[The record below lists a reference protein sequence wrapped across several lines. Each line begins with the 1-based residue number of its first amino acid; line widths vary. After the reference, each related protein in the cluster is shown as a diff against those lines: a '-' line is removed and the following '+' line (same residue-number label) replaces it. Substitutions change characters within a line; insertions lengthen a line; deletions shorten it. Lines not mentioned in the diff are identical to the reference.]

1 MQTGHESRVYG
12 PEITWKDG
20 NGSVFLIPNE
30 KPRIP
35 DPYVE
40 PGNPCPRC
48 QRTDRITWTFNTT
61 TRCME
66 AHCGC
71 GYIKEQYTSDAMPMT
86 DDLRAR
92 EVRGGHALIKLICA
106 ACGASYRTQRANP
119 KQLCQKCRDT
129 IQGRKWREENQ
140 PAVKAFRKKYKERR
154 LKLGLSSGGAGGDVE
169 NIAQERRATGN

>member
-1 MQTGHESRVYG
+1 MIRENRARGETGWKDVPGSPFLLPDEMPRAPLPFPAQGAPCPKCGHTGHMVWR
-12 PEITWKDG
+12 PA
-20 NGSVFLIPNE
+20 F
-30 KPRIP
+30 
-35 DPYVE
+35 
-40 PGNPCPRC
+40 
-48 QRTDRITWTFNTT
+48 
-61 TRCME
+61 
-66 AHCGC
+66 AHCYFC
-71 GYIKEQYTSDAMPMT
+71 GFVKERPPVEAMPMT

-169 NIAQERRATGN
+169 NIAQERRP